1 MLSSE
6 ALEQLEPLHPLQSPD
21 GPDVYQ
27 VQSPQSIRLA
37 QYPRGDYHQYLE
49 YKEQFYNQENV
60 DDRPESVYSREI
72 MIIPLH
78 FSATKESHLCSPDTP
93 VSPPGPLKHGDL
105 VRSIDSPGP
114 VRSIGSPGPQCS
126 IGSPGPLCSIGS
138 PGPLCS
144 IKNCEEGSGTCS
156 NSGSFPSIEEKVGV
170 DILYPWSTGEYTPG
184 ETRSNQKPSEIHP
197 RMQGLKICAHCA
209 LNH

>member
-6 ALEQLEPLHPLQSPD
+6 TLEQLQSLQSPD
-21 GPDVYQ
+21 GPHVYQ

-49 YKEQFYNQENV
+49 YKEQFYNQESV
-60 DDRPESVYSREI
+60 DDRPESVCSNEF

-78 FSATKESHLCSPDTP
+78 FSATKESHLCSPVTP
-93 VSPPGPLKHGDL
+93 VSPPGPLDHRDL

-114 VRSIGSPGPQCS
+114 VCPID
-126 IGSPGPLCSIGS
+126 S

-156 NSGSFPSIEEKVGV
+156 NSGSFPSTEEKIGV

-184 ETRSNQKPSEIHP
+184 ETRSNQKPSELHP
-197 RMQGLKICAHCA
+197 SMQGLKICAHCA

>member
-6 ALEQLEPLHPLQSPD
+6 TLEQLQSLQPPQSPD
-21 GPDVYQ
+21 GPHVYQ

-49 YKEQFYNQENV
+49 YKEQFYNQESV
-60 DDRPESVYSREI
+60 DDRPESVCSNEF

-78 FSATKESHLCSPDTP
+78 FSATKESHLCSPVTP
-93 VSPPGPLKHGDL
+93 VSPPGPLDHRDL

-114 VRSIGSPGPQCS
+114 VCPID
-126 IGSPGPLCSIGS
+126 S

-156 NSGSFPSIEEKVGV
+156 NSGSFPSTEEKVGV

-184 ETRSNQKPSEIHP
+184 ETRSNQKPSELHP
-197 RMQGLKICAHCA
+197 SMQGLKMCAHCA